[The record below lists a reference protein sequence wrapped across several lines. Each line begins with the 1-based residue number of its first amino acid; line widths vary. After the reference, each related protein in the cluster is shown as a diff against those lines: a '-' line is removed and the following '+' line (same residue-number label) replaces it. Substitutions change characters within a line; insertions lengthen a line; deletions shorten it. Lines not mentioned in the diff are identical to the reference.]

1 MSLSIPPKVSAETI
15 QKPGVGRNDDLWN
28 TALQLETSFLSE
40 MLKNTGLA
48 KTSAS
53 FGGGVGEAQF
63 SSLMVDQHAKSLV
76 DGGGI
81 GLAEAVFKSLQDQVE
96 K

>member
-1 MSLSIPPKVSAETI
+1 
-15 QKPGVGRNDDLWN
+15 
-28 TALQLETSFLSE
+28 
-40 MLKNTGLA
+40 
-48 KTSAS
+48 
-53 FGGGVGEAQF
+53 
-63 SSLMVDQHAKSLV
+63 MVDQHAKSLV